1 MKTVYVLL
9 FLLIAGSVAAQR
21 HETGISGGG
30 LLENSAG
37 EVNNSN
43 WNGGWMAGAYY
54 KYSPVKWI
62 GLQTGIYYKNVGRD
76 LNTSKLTPRGSI
88 LFPLS
93 AVVFSGFKFNLSG
106 GIYIEHLTDN
116 LRYVIG
122 YLPETKTYIYDKID
136 KRPAWGYELSGKWNM
151 KYCNL
156 VFTFQ
161 KCFSSWMKD
170 YQKVRWDFPLIKATP
185 KSTTLYLSLEVPI
198 RRFPHAKK

>member
-43 WNGGWMAGAYY
+43 WNGGWMTGAYY

-93 AVVFSGFKFNLSG
+93 AVVFSGFKFNL
-106 GIYIEHLTDN
+106 
-116 LRYVIG
+116 
-122 YLPETKTYIYDKID
+122 
-136 KRPAWGYELSGKWNM
+136 
-151 KYCNL
+151 
-156 VFTFQ
+156 
-161 KCFSSWMKD
+161 
-170 YQKVRWDFPLIKATP
+170 
-185 KSTTLYLSLEVPI
+185 
-198 RRFPHAKK
+198 